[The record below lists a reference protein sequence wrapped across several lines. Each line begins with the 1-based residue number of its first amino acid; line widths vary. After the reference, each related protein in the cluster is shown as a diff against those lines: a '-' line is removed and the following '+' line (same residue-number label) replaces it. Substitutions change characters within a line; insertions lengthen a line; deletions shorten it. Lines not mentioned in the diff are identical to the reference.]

1 VRRWR
6 NRGDYGAFVV
16 GLSCRVATSVIVKPG
31 GLASLGSSSLF
42 REKVVRFLDV
52 HGLHRDND
60 AVRDTYSLILSQ
72 EPAITYRWTPG
83 WYEKV
88 NSLG

>member
-6 NRGDYGAFVV
+6 NRGDYGGYVV
-16 GLSCRVATSVIVKPG
+16 GLPCRVARIVIVKPG
-31 GLASLGSSSLF
+31 RLVSLGPSSLF
-42 REKVVRFLDV
+42 PEKVVRFLDV

-60 AVRDTYSLILSQ
+60 AVRDLYSLILSQ